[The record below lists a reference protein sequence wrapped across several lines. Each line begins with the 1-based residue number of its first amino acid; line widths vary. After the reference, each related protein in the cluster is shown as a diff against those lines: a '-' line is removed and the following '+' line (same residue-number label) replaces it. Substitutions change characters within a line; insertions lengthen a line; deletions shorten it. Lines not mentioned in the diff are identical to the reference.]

1 MKGKE
6 LEDDIKIMGVKKN
19 ISLLHSIAHIE
30 FNAMMAYSDT
40 LLRFVHSD
48 NFENENER
56 MLFANDI
63 V

>member
-1 MKGKE
+1 MMG
-6 LEDDIKIMGVKKN
+6 IKKS

-40 LLRFVHSD
+40 LLRFVNSN
-48 NFENENER
+48 NFEDENER
-56 MLFANDI
+56 ILFANDT

>member
-1 MKGKE
+1 
-6 LEDDIKIMGVKKN
+6 MGIKKN

-40 LLRFVHSD
+40 LLRFVNSD
-48 NFENENER
+48 NFEGGNEKID
-56 MLFANDI
+56 FANDM